1 MDDGLLIRFIVL
13 GVICVNKT
21 IKIIQNKDIFIKVR
35 DFNAPGPATNDD
47 ANCTAESSQRS
58 MSRLKYQTLRQEK
71 KVSMTTLM

>member
-1 MDDGLLIRFIVL
+1 MDDALLSSIYCPRV
-13 GVICVNKT
+13 VRVNKT